1 MGSGRGRKKKT
12 DRGQL
17 KVDGIGDAF
26 NPDAQAGIASNSR
39 VTITGANNRNSVNKE
54 KKDSFAW

>member
-17 KVDGIGDAF
+17 KVDGIGESF
-26 NPDAQAGIASNSR
+26 NPDAQAGLGSNSR
-39 VTITGANNRNSVNKE
+39 VTITGTNNRNSVDKS
-54 KKDSFAW
+54 KKGGCC